1 MPLSEPKDID
11 QKSIDKRVSSRIVQ
25 LICDF
30 DKDDKVQQELMFRLK
45 LRIFEQDAV
54 KNSKNVA
61 GKSMIRKAEEPIEVL
76 MSYAE
81 TIGKLG
87 KRVKN

>member
-1 MPLSEPKDID
+1 MNSLFI
-11 QKSIDKRVSSRIVQ
+11 
-25 LICDF
+25 
-30 DKDDKVQQELMFRLK
+30 FRLD
-45 LRIFEQDAV
+45 LRLKDNTGLIECV

-61 GKSMIRKAEEPIEVL
+61 GKSMIRKAEDPLEVI